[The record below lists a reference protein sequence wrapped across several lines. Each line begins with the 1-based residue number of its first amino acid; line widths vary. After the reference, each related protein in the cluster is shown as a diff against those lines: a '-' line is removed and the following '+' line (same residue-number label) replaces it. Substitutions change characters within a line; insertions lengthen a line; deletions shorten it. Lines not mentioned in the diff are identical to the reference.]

1 MRRQQLVVIGNGM
14 GSVRFLETLVTGG
27 EHGYDITV
35 LGDESDPGYNRIMLS
50 PFLAGEIPFSD
61 TVLRSRQWYEEN
73 GITLHTGADFRVV
86 SIDRLQRL
94 IVTAAGQP
102 FFYDHL
108 VLATGSHSYIPD
120 IPGASFQGVVPFRG
134 YGDVEAMLSAAE
146 PGKHGKRAVVIGG
159 GLLGLEAANALNCRG
174 MQVTLVHS
182 QSVLLN
188 RQLDAYAGQLLQSE
202 LESRGIAFLKPK
214 RTTLIEGVDGR
225 VTGVGFSDGSCIDA
239 DLVVFA
245 IGIRPNVQLAV
256 ESGLTCKHGVL
267 VDDLMFT
274 SDPAI
279 SAIGE
284 CVQHGDETFG
294 LVEPVYS
301 QAVTLA
307 RRLPGEIQPFVS
319 RPSAT
324 KLKVSG
330 VQLFSSGQLQ
340 GKDCDEVIALKHPD
354 AGIYR
359 RLVIRDNRVVGVLL
373 YGDTSDGAWYQE
385 LLESGQ
391 DISAYRNTLLFGSQ
405 FAAVA

>member
-1 MRRQQLVVIGNGM
+1 MRRLKLVVIGNGM
-14 GSVRFLETLVTGG
+14 GSVRFLETLVAGG
-27 EHGYDITV
+27 EHGYGITV
-35 LGDESDPGYNRIMLS
+35 LGDEPDPGYNRIMLS
-50 PFLAGEIPFSD
+50 PLLAGEIPFSE

-73 GITLHTGADFRVV
+73 EITLHTGSDFRVV

-94 IVTAAGQP
+94 VVTAAGES
-102 FFYDHL
+102 FSYDHL
-108 VLATGSHSYIPD
+108 VLATGSHAYIPD
-120 IPGASFQGVVPFRG
+120 IPGSSFEGVVPFRR

-146 PGKHGKRAVVIGG
+146 SGKAVRRAVVIGG
-159 GLLGLEAANALNCRG
+159 GLLGLEAANALNSRG

-188 RQLDAYAGQLLQSE
+188 RQLDAYAGQLLQDE

-214 RTTLIEGVDGR
+214 RTACIEGCDGR
-225 VTGVGFSDGSCIDA
+225 ASGVGFSDGSSIDA
-239 DLVVFA
+239 ELVVFA
-245 IGIRPNVQLAV
+245 IGIRPNTLLAA
-256 ESGLTCKHGVL
+256 ESGLACEHGIM
-267 VDDLMFT
+267 VDDRMLT
-274 SDPAI
+274 SDPSI

-284 CVQHGDETFG
+284 CIQHGNETFG
-294 LVEPVYS
+294 LVEPVYL

-307 RRLPGEIQPFVS
+307 RRLQGELQPFVS

-330 VQLFSSGQLQ
+330 VQLFSSGQFQ
-340 GKDCDEVIALKHPD
+340 GEGRDEVITLKYSD

-385 LLESGQ
+385 LLESDQ
-391 DISAYRNTLLFGSQ
+391 DISEYRNTLLFGSQ